1 MKSGKTSVQVLQSS
15 RERKLKIEIW
25 IGERER
31 DGVESSTVSKW
42 NARSFRERDVCVGQ
56 RRRRIRGR

>member
-1 MKSGKTSVQVLQSS
+1 MKFTNQNKQG
-15 RERKLKIEIW
+15 EIETK
-25 IGERER
+25 GEADRERER